1 MPYRTPSERGNRGE
15 LVTVRRYTDPVVAHA
30 DAAHLTAAGIQTHV
44 VEASSFNP
52 LLSNAIGGL
61 QLQVGAVDAEQ
72 AEEILA
78 AGGPG
83 ARAELDDGEGE
94 GVVRCPR
101 CELAYCS
108 FERPRVL
115 MNAPVPH
122 AALLNMLGAAFGRKR
137 WRCHRCAHVWDDSKA
152 GPAEMTKLEPGD
164 PRPVFRLRRAHAG
177 MGLFVGLIAAFF
189 VALVCAQ
196 PLGELALVV
205 AVGVAGGAW
214 FIGSRVRYDVCSE
227 PECRAPL
234 LSGVEECPR
243 CKGAVAGVIQT
254 AEEHYSAAADFRR
267 DLAALHEEAS
277 AAKAKRAKKKAKALL
292 GSAD

>member
-1 MPYRTPSERGNRGE
+1 MPYRTPSKPGKRGE
-15 LVTVRRYTDPVVAHA
+15 LVTVRRYIDPVVAHA

-52 LLSNAIGGL
+52 LLSNSIGGV
-61 QLQVGAVDAEQ
+61 QLQVGAAEVDR

-83 ARAELDDGEGE
+83 ASAELDDGEGE

-115 MNAPVPH
+115 MNAPLPH
-122 AALLNMLGAAFGRKR
+122 AALVNVLGAMLGRKR
-137 WRCHRCAHVWDDSKA
+137 WRCHRCAHVWDDAKE

-177 MGLFVGLIAAFF
+177 MGLFVGLIAGFF
-189 VALVCAQ
+189 AALVLAQ
-196 PLGELALVV
+196 PLGSLAVLV
-205 AVGVAGGAW
+205 AVIVAGGAW
-214 FIGSRVRYDVCSE
+214 SIGARLRYDVCSE

-234 LSGVEECPR
+234 SSDAEECPR
-243 CKGAVAGVIQT
+243 CKGAIAGVIQT

-267 DLAALHEEAS
+267 ELAAPPAQRS
-277 AAKAKRAKKKAKALL
+277 APKRKKAKKATPRL
-292 GSAD
+292 GPADA